1 VALARAKC
9 TTRLLAIA
17 KSGYATTVGSSQET
31 VMWRSVI
38 AIPALFLLVG
48 CAGAGMNDQAAKD
61 AIAQEKAQ
69 AAAIA
74 QQDDA
79 RCQGF
84 GAKPGS
90 EAYVR
95 CRASLTS
102 HRAEVNT
109 YIAGPKED
117 RPK

>member
-1 VALARAKC
+1 MSRGVH
-9 TTRLLAIA
+9 
-17 KSGYATTVGSSQET
+17 
-31 VMWRSVI
+31 
-38 AIPALFLLVG
+38 AIPALVFLAG

-79 RCQGF
+79 RCQSF

-90 EAYVR
+90 EAYAR
-95 CRASLTS
+95 CRASLTN
-102 HRAEVNT
+102 HRAEANT
-109 YIAGPKED
+109 YINGPKEGG
-117 RPK
+117 PKQ